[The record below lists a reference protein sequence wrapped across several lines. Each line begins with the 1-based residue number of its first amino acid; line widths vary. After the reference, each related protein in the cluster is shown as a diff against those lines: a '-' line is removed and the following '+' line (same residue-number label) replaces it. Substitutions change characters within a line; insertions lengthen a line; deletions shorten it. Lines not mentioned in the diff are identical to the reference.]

1 MNDSADVFIIV
12 LFLMFQFVQT
22 ITILGL
28 FFRIDK
34 FIVEKTP

>member
-1 MNDSADVFIIV
+1 MSDSADVFIIV

-28 FFRIDK
+28 FFTIDK